1 MPIDWQYVN
10 FCAAVLMNNA
20 ADRTINA
27 LSIVYFN
34 ATPEQREVL
43 VSLWPNVFETY
54 RNKYK
59 EKEKKTSV
67 TGENPLP
74 EMKIMYITPAADINN
89 KKWRKLK

>member
-54 RNKYK
+54 RDKYK
-59 EKEKKTSV
+59 EEEKK
-67 TGENPLP
+67 L
-74 EMKIMYITPAADINN
+74 IDIWPNGLLIS
-89 KKWRKLK
+89 KMRTDRKWRKLK